1 MRTKQKLLMCFI
13 TIVSLGIN
21 AQSTISGIITEKS
34 TGSAIPGANVIVR
47 GTTTGA
53 VSDFNGVYTIP
64 ANTGDVLVFSY
75 LGFKDAEIVVNTTT
89 IDVALEEDADTLDE
103 VVVIGYGTTT
113 VKDATGAIEK
123 VDAKDF
129 NQGAISSPE
138 QLITGKTAG
147 VNVIPPGGQPG
158 QAGTIS
164 IRGGNSSLSANNSP
178 LVVIDGVPI
187 DQGTTGGN
195 GVAALNAINPN
206 DIESFVV
213 LKDAS
218 STAIYGSRASAGVIL
233 ITTKSGSLSA
243 PFKVQ
248 VNTTGSI
255 GMVQRRTDV
264 LNADEYRQVA
274 TNSQNAGLILPLLGN
289 SNTDWQDEIFQEAI
303 GTDTNITLTQGFGST
318 SYRVSAGYTTQDGLV
333 KTSRFERSSA
343 AISLRQ
349 NLFDRS
355 LSIDLN
361 IRGALTQDD
370 FANGGALGAAAQF
383 DPTQSVFSGSDQF
396 GGYWEWLQSNGNPE
410 PLAPRN
416 PVGLLQQLTNTAE
429 TERAL
434 GNIKLDYNAPFLEG
448 LNANINLGF
457 DYNEVSGETNVP
469 ATSASGFL
477 AQGTIGDYG
486 SIRRSTLADLFLN
499 YKKDIES
506 IKSAIELTAGHTFQ
520 KFYRK
525 NYNSTTPTVGAPTE
539 NSFATQNALE
549 SYVTRLRYS
558 YDSRYL
564 LTLSYRS
571 DGSSRFSE
579 ENRWGN
585 FFAAALAWNIAEEG
599 FLQNS
604 ETISNL
610 KLRLGYGQT
619 GQQEI
624 GVDFGYLPVY
634 VNGADNQQY
643 QLGNTFYNTVRPQG
657 YDENIKWEESETYNI
672 GLDYG
677 FLDNRISG
685 SIEYFTRETSD
696 VLNLIPI
703 PSGTNLTNQLTTN
716 IGDLENSGFEFTI
729 ASDIIRKRNFN
740 WNVAFN
746 ASYLTNEI
754 VKLNIVD
761 DPSFIGVPTG
771 FISGG
776 IGNTVQIHRVGSPQR
791 SFLLYKQVYDAG
803 GRPVEGVYE
812 DINGDGIVDT
822 GDLYISENP
831 AADYLFGL
839 SSSANYKNWDLNFTM
854 RASIG
859 NYVYNNVA
867 SSTGNEFGLH
877 SLGTNRNVHAS
888 ILETG
893 FKNNQLLSD
902 YYLEDA
908 SFLKMDNITLGY
920 NFKDLINDD
929 KIGLRMQLTVQNV
942 FTITGYDGID
952 PEIPGGIDNNFFPRP
967 RNIVFG
973 ANMNF

>member
-1 MRTKQKLLMCFI
+1 MKTKQKLVLLLVTFI
-13 TIVSLGIN
+13 SFGVFAQNEVSGV
-21 AQSTISGIITEKS
+21 ITEKS
-34 TGSAIPGANVIVR
+34 TGNPIPGVNVLIK
-47 GTTTGA
+47 GTSNGA
-53 VSDFNGVYTIP
+53 VSDFDGKYRIDAT
-64 ANTGDVLVFSY
+64 TGDVLVFSY
-75 LGFKDAEIVVNTTT
+75 LGFKNLEVVADTT
-89 IDVALEEDADTLDE
+89 IINVALEEDAATLDE
-103 VVVIGYGTTT
+103 VVLIGYGSAT
-113 VKDATGAIEK
+113 VKDLTGAIEK
-123 VDAKDF
+123 VEAEDF
-129 NQGAISSPE
+129 NQGAITSPE
-138 QLITGKTAG
+138 QLLTGKTAG

-178 LVVIDGVPI
+178 LIVIDGVPI

-195 GVAALNAINPN
+195 GVAALNSINPN

-233 ITTKSGSLSA
+233 ITTKSGKLSS
-243 PFKVQ
+243 PFKIQ

-255 GMVQRRTDV
+255 GMVQRKTDV
-264 LNADEYRQVA
+264 LNAEQYREVA
-274 TNSQNAGLILPLLGN
+274 INSQNAALILPLLGN
-289 SNTDWQDEIFQEAI
+289 SDTDWQDEILQEAL
-303 GTDTNITLTQGFGST
+303 GTDANITLTQGFGST
-318 SYRVSAGYTTQDGLV
+318 SYRVSAGYTTQEGLV
-333 KTSRFERSSA
+333 KTSKFERSSGS
-343 AISLRQ
+343 INLIQ
-349 NLFDRS
+349 KLFDRS
-355 LSIDLN
+355 LSINLN

-370 FANGGALGAAAQF
+370 FANGGALGAATQF
-383 DPTQSVFSGSDQF
+383 DPTQSVFSGSDAY
-396 GGYWEWLQSNGNPE
+396 GGYWEWLQPNGDPLA
-410 PLAPRN
+410 LAPRN
-416 PVGLLQQLTNTAE
+416 PVGLLQQSSNTAE

-434 GNIKLDYNAPFLEG
+434 GNIKLDYNAPFLNG
-448 LNANINLGF
+448 LNANINFGF

-469 ATSASGFL
+469 ATSALGFL
-477 AQGTIGDYG
+477 SQGTVGDYG
-486 SIRRSTLADLFLN
+486 SIRRSTLVDFFLN
-499 YKKDIES
+499 YKKEIES
-506 IKSAIELTAGHTFQ
+506 IRSNIELTAGHTFQ

-525 NYNSTTPTVGAPTE
+525 NYSSSTPNVGAPTE

-585 FFAAALAWNIAEEG
+585 FYAAALAWNIAEEN
-599 FLQNS
+599 FLRDS
-604 ETISNL
+604 KTISNL

-643 QLGNTFYNTVRPQG
+643 QLGSTFYNTVRPQG
-657 YDENIKWEESETYNI
+657 FDENIKWEESETYNI

-677 FLDNRISG
+677 FLNNRISG
-685 SIEYFTRETSD
+685 SIEYFTRETND

-729 ASDIIRKRNFN
+729 SSDIIRKKNLN
-740 WNVAFN
+740 WNVSFN

-754 VKLNIVD
+754 IKLNIVD

-771 FISGG
+771 FIAGG
-776 IGNTVQIHRVGSPQR
+776 IGNTVQIHRVGAPQR
-791 SFLLYKQVYDAG
+791 SFLLYKQVYDTN
-803 GRPVEGVYE
+803 GRPLEGVYE
-812 DINGDGIVDT
+812 DINGDGVIDS
-822 GDLYISENP
+822 GDLYINESP

-839 SSSANYKNWDLNFTM
+839 SSSTSYKNWDLNFTM

-877 SLGTNRNVHAS
+877 SLNSNRNVHVS
-888 ILETG
+888 ILDTG
-893 FKNNQLLSD
+893 FRNNQLLSD

-920 NFKDLINDD
+920 NFKDLIQDD
-929 KIGLRMQLTVQNV
+929 KIGLRLQLTVQNV

-952 PEIPGGIDNNFFPRP
+952 PEISGGIDNNFFPRP
-967 RNIVFG
+967 RTIVFG

>member
-1 MRTKQKLLMCFI
+1 MKQKQKLILFLIAFI
-13 TIVSLGIN
+13 SLSAYSQNIIRGV
-21 AQSTISGIITEKS
+21 ITEKS
-34 TGSAIPGANVIVR
+34 TGNPIPGVNVVIK
-47 GTTTGA
+47 GTSNGA
-53 VSDFNGVYTIP
+53 VSDFDGNYTIE
-64 ANTGDVLVFSY
+64 ASIGETLVFSY
-75 LGFKDAEIVVNTTT
+75 IGFKNLEVVISESTLN
-89 IDVALEEDADTLDE
+89 IALEEDAATLDE
-103 VVVIGYGTTT
+103 VVIIGYGSAS
-113 VKDATGAIEK
+113 VKDLTGAIEK
-123 VDAKDF
+123 VTTEDF
-129 NQGAISSPE
+129 NPGAITSPE

-147 VNVIPPGGQPG
+147 VNVIPPSGQPG
-158 QAGTIS
+158 QGGTIS

-195 GVAALNAINPN
+195 GVAALNSINPN

-233 ITTKSGSLSA
+233 ITTKSGNLSS

-248 VNTTGSI
+248 INTTGSI
-255 GMVQRRTDV
+255 GMVQRTNDV
-264 LNADEYRQVA
+264 LNAEQYRQVA
-274 TNSQNAGLILPLLGN
+274 VNSQNASLIVPLLGN
-289 SNTDWQDEIFQEAI
+289 IDTDWQDEIFQEAL
-303 GTDTNITLTQGFGST
+303 GTDSNITLTQGFGST
-318 SYRVSAGYTTQDGLV
+318 SYRVSLGYTTQEGLV
-333 KTSRFERSSA
+333 KTSKFERSSA
-343 AISLRQ
+343 SINLLQ
-349 NLFDRS
+349 KLFDNS

-361 IRGALTQDD
+361 LRGALTQDD
-370 FANGGALGAAAQF
+370 FANGGALGSASQF
-383 DPTQSVFSGSDQF
+383 DPTQSVFSGSEEF
-396 GGYWEWLQSNGNPE
+396 GGYWEWLQPDGTPQ
-410 PLAPRN
+410 PLSPRN
-416 PVGLLQQLTNTAE
+416 PVALLQLLSNTAE

-434 GNIKLDYNAPFLEG
+434 GNIKFDYNAPFLEG

-457 DYNEVSGETNVP
+457 DYNEVNGVTNTP
-469 ATSASGFL
+469 ASSAAGFFS
-477 AQGTIGDYG
+477 QGSVGDYG
-486 SIRRSTLADLFLN
+486 SIRRSTLIDAFLN

-506 IKSAIELTAGHTFQ
+506 LRSSIELTAGHTFQ

-525 NYNSTTPTVGAPTE
+525 NFNSNTPTVGTSVE
-539 NSFATQNALE
+539 NSFETQNALE

-564 LTLSYRS
+564 LTASYRS

-579 ENRWGN
+579 DNRWGN
-585 FFAAALAWNIAEEG
+585 FFAGALAWNISEEN
-599 FLQNS
+599 FLKDSN
-604 ETISNL
+604 TVSNL

-657 YDENIKWEESETYNI
+657 FDENIKWEESETYNI

-677 FLDNRISG
+677 FLNDRISG
-685 SIEYFTRETSD
+685 SIEYFTRETND

-729 ASDIIRKRNFN
+729 TSDIIRKKDFN
-740 WNVAFN
+740 WNLSFN
-746 ASYLTNEI
+746 ASYLTNKI
-754 VKLNIVD
+754 LKLNIVD

-771 FISGG
+771 FITGG

-791 SFLLYKQVYDAG
+791 SFLLFKQVYDTD
-803 GRPVEGVYE
+803 GRPLEGVYE
-812 DINGDGIVDT
+812 DLNNDGVIDS
-822 GDLYISENP
+822 GDLYVSENP

-839 SSSANYKNWDLNFTM
+839 SSSASYKNWDLSFTM
-854 RASIG
+854 RASLG

-877 SLGTNRNVHAS
+877 SLGSNRNVHVS

-893 FKNNQLLSD
+893 FRNNQLLSD

-920 NFKDLINDD
+920 NFKDILKDD
-929 KIGLRMQLTVQNV
+929 NIGLRLQLTMQNV
-942 FTITGYDGID
+942 FTITGYNGID
-952 PEIPGGIDNNFFPRP
+952 PEISGGIDNNFFPRP

>member
-1 MRTKQKLLMCFI
+1 MKPKQKLVLFLI
-13 TIVSLGIN
+13 TIVSIGVYSQDMIN
-21 AQSTISGIITEKS
+21 GVITEKS
-34 TGSAIPGANVIVR
+34 TGNPIPGVNVIIK
-47 GTTTGA
+47 GTANGA
-53 VSDFNGVYTIP
+53 VSDFDGNYIID
-64 ANTGDVLVFSY
+64 ASIGDVLLFSY
-75 LGFKDAEIVVNTTT
+75 IGFKNLEVVVTTST
-89 IDVALEEDADTLDE
+89 MNVALEEDAATLDE
-103 VVVIGYGTTT
+103 VVIIGYGTTT

-123 VDAKDF
+123 VTSEEF
-129 NQGAISSPE
+129 NPGAITSPE

-195 GVAALNAINPN
+195 GVSALNSINPN

-233 ITTKSGSLSA
+233 ITTKSGKLSS
-243 PFKVQ
+243 PFKIQ

-255 GMVQRRTDV
+255 GMVQRTNEV
-264 LNADEYRQVA
+264 LNAEQYREVA
-274 TNSQNAGLILPLLGN
+274 ANSQNASLIVPLLGN
-289 SNTDWQDEIFQEAI
+289 SNTDWQDEIFQEAL
-303 GTDTNITLTQGFGST
+303 GTDTNVTLSQGFGST
-318 SYRVSAGYTTQDGLV
+318 SYRVSAGYTTQEGLV

-343 AISLRQ
+343 SINLLQ
-349 NLFDRS
+349 KLFDNS

-370 FANGGALGAAAQF
+370 FANGGALGSASLF
-383 DPTQSVFSGSDQF
+383 DPTQSVFSGSENF
-396 GGYWEWLQSNGNPE
+396 GGFWEWLQPNGDPL

-416 PVGLLQQLTNTAE
+416 PVGLLQQLNNTAE

-434 GNIKLDYNAPFLEG
+434 GNIKLDYNAPFLPG

-457 DYNEVSGETNVP
+457 DYNEVNGVTDTP
-469 ATSASGFL
+469 ASSAVGFFT
-477 AQGTIGDYG
+477 QGTVGDYG
-486 SIRRSTLADLFLN
+486 SIRRSTLIDFFLN

-506 IKSAIELTAGHTFQ
+506 IRSSIELTAGHTFQ

-525 NYNSTTPTVGAPTE
+525 NFNSNTPTVGTPVA
-539 NSFATQNALE
+539 NSFETQNAIE

-564 LTLSYRS
+564 LTVSYRS

-579 ENRWGN
+579 DNRWGN
-585 FFAAALAWNIAEEG
+585 FFAAALAWNISEES
-599 FLQNS
+599 FLKDS
-604 ETISNL
+604 KTISNL
-610 KLRLGYGQT
+610 KLRLGYGET

-643 QLGNTFYNTVRPQG
+643 QLGSTFYNTVRPQG
-657 YDENIKWEESETYNI
+657 FDENIKWEESETYNI

-685 SIEYFTRETSD
+685 SIEYFTRETND

-729 ASDIIRKRNFN
+729 SSDLVRSTDFN
-740 WNVAFN
+740 WNVSFN
-746 ASYLTNEI
+746 ASYLTNKI
-754 VKLNIVD
+754 LKLNIVD

-771 FISGG
+771 FITGG

-791 SFLLYKQVYDAG
+791 SFLLYRQVYDTD
-803 GRPVEGVYE
+803 GRPIEGVYE
-812 DINGDGIVDT
+812 DINDDGVIDSE
-822 GDLYISENP
+822 DLAIRENP

-839 SSSANYKNWDLNFTM
+839 SSSTTYKNWDLSFTM
-854 RASIG
+854 RASLG

-867 SSTGNEFGLH
+867 SSTGNEFGLQ
-877 SLGTNRNVHAS
+877 SLGSNRNVHVS

-893 FKNNQLLSD
+893 FRNNQLLSD

-920 NFKDLINDD
+920 NFRDIIKDD
-929 KIGLRMQLTVQNV
+929 KIGLRLQFTLQNV

-952 PEIPGGIDNNFFPRP
+952 PEIAGGIDNNFFPRP

>member
-1 MRTKQKLLMCFI
+1 MKTKQKLGFLLITFI
-13 TIVSLGIN
+13 SFGVF
-21 AQSTISGIITEKS
+21 AQNRVSGIVTEKS
-34 TGSAIPGANVIVR
+34 TGNSIPGVNILIK
-47 GTTTGA
+47 GTSNGA
-53 VSDFNGVYTIP
+53 VSDFDGKYSIDVS
-64 ANTGDVLVFSY
+64 AGDVLVFSY
-75 LGFKDAEIVVNTTT
+75 LGFKNLEVVVDATVIN
-89 IDVALEEDADTLDE
+89 IALEEDAASLDE
-103 VVVIGYGTTT
+103 VVLIGYGTTT

-123 VDAKDF
+123 VDSEDF

-147 VNVIPPGGQPG
+147 VNVIPPGGRPG

-195 GVAALNAINPN
+195 GVSALNAINPN

-233 ITTKSGSLSA
+233 ITTKGGKLSS
-243 PFKVQ
+243 PFKIR

-255 GMVQRRTDV
+255 GTVQRKTDV

-274 TNSQNAGLILPLLGN
+274 ANSQNAALILPLLGN
-289 SNTDWQDEIFQEAI
+289 SNTDWQNEILQEAI
-303 GTDTNITLTQGFGST
+303 GTDTNLTLAQGFGST
-318 SYRVSAGYTTQDGLV
+318 SYRVSAGYTTQEGLV
-333 KTSRFERSSA
+333 KTSKFERSSA
-343 AISLRQ
+343 SINLLQ
-349 NLFDRS
+349 KLFDNS
-355 LSIDLN
+355 LSVDLN
-361 IRGALTQDD
+361 LRGALTQDD

-383 DPTQSVFSGSDQF
+383 DPTQSVFSGSDAY
-396 GGYWEWLQSNGNPE
+396 GGYWEWLQPNGNPE

-448 LNANINLGF
+448 LNANINFGF
-457 DYNEVSGETNVP
+457 DYNEVSGKTNTP
-469 ATSASGFL
+469 ASSASGFL
-477 AQGTIGDYG
+477 SQGTVGDYG
-486 SIRRSTLADLFLN
+486 SIRRSTLVDLFLN
-499 YKKDIES
+499 YKKEIES
-506 IKSAIELTAGHTFQ
+506 IRSNIELTAGHTFQ

-525 NYNSTTPTVGAPTE
+525 NYNSSTPTVGASVE

-579 ENRWGN
+579 DNRWGN
-585 FFAAALAWNIAEEG
+585 FYAAALAWNIAEEN
-599 FLQNS
+599 FLKNS
-604 ETISNL
+604 RIVSNL

-643 QLGNTFYNTVRPQG
+643 QLGSTFYNTVRPQG

-677 FLDNRISG
+677 FLQNRISG
-685 SIEYFTRETSD
+685 SIEYFTRETND

-729 ASDIIRKRNFN
+729 SSDIIRKKDLN
-740 WNVAFN
+740 WNVSFN

-771 FISGG
+771 FIAGG

-791 SFLLYKQVYDAG
+791 SFLLYKQLYDIN
-803 GRPVEGVYE
+803 GRPLEGEYE
-812 DINGDGIVDT
+812 DINEDGVIDT
-822 GDLYISENP
+822 GDLYINESP

-839 SSSANYKNWDLNFTM
+839 SSSTSYKNWELSFTM

-888 ILETG
+888 ILDTG
-893 FKNNQLLSD
+893 FRNNQLLSD

-920 NFKDLINDD
+920 DFKDLIQDD
-929 KIGLRMQLTVQNV
+929 KIGLRVQLTMQNV

-952 PEIPGGIDNNFFPRP
+952 PEISGGIDNNFFPRP
-967 RNIVFG
+967 RTIVFG

>member
-1 MRTKQKLLMCFI
+1 MKQKQKLILFLIAFI
-13 TIVSLGIN
+13 SLSAYSQNIIRGV
-21 AQSTISGIITEKS
+21 ITEKS
-34 TGSAIPGANVIVR
+34 TGNPIPGVNVVIK
-47 GTTTGA
+47 GTSNGA
-53 VSDFNGVYTIP
+53 VSDFDGNYTIE
-64 ANTGDVLVFSY
+64 ASIGEILVFSY
-75 LGFKDAEIVVNTTT
+75 IGFKNLELVISGNTLN
-89 IDVALEEDADTLDE
+89 IALEEDAATLDE
-103 VVVIGYGTTT
+103 VVIIGYGSAS
-113 VKDATGAIEK
+113 VKDLTGAIEK
-123 VDAKDF
+123 VTTQDF
-129 NQGAISSPE
+129 NPGAITSPE

-147 VNVIPPGGQPG
+147 VNVIPPSGQPG
-158 QAGTIS
+158 QGGTIS

-195 GVAALNAINPN
+195 GVAALNSINPN

-233 ITTKSGSLSA
+233 ITTKSGNLSS

-248 VNTTGSI
+248 INTIGSI
-255 GMVQRRTDV
+255 GMVQRTNDV
-264 LNADEYRQVA
+264 LNAEQYRQVA
-274 TNSQNAGLILPLLGN
+274 TNSQNASLILPLLGN
-289 SNTDWQDEIFQEAI
+289 SDTDWQDEIFQEAL
-303 GTDTNITLTQGFGST
+303 GTDSNITLTQGFSST
-318 SYRVSAGYTTQDGLV
+318 SYRLSLGYTTQEGLV
-333 KTSRFERSSA
+333 KTSKFERSSA
-343 AISLRQ
+343 SINLLQ
-349 NLFDRS
+349 KLFDNS
-355 LSIDLN
+355 LSIDINL
-361 IRGALTQDD
+361 RGALTKDD
-370 FANGGALGAAAQF
+370 FANGGALGSASQF
-383 DPTQSVFSGSDQF
+383 DPTQSVFSGSEEF
-396 GGYWEWLQSNGNPE
+396 GGYWEWLQPDGTPQ
-410 PLAPRN
+410 PLSPRN
-416 PVGLLQQLTNTAE
+416 PVALLQLLSNTAE

-434 GNIKLDYNAPFLEG
+434 GNIKFDYNAPFLEG

-457 DYNEVSGETNVP
+457 DYNEVNGVTNTP
-469 ATSASGFL
+469 ASSAAGFFS
-477 AQGTIGDYG
+477 QGSVGDYG
-486 SIRRSTLADLFLN
+486 SIRRSTLIDAFLN

-506 IKSAIELTAGHTFQ
+506 IRSSIELTAGHTFQ

-525 NYNSTTPTVGAPTE
+525 NFNSSTPTVGASVE
-539 NSFATQNALE
+539 NSFETQNALE

-564 LTLSYRS
+564 LTVSYRS

-579 ENRWGN
+579 DNRWGN
-585 FFAAALAWNIAEEG
+585 FFAGALAWNITEEN
-599 FLQNS
+599 FLKDS
-604 ETISNL
+604 STLSNL

-643 QLGNTFYNTVRPQG
+643 QLGSTFYNTVRPQG
-657 YDENIKWEESETYNI
+657 FDENIKWEESETYNI

-677 FLDNRISG
+677 FLNDRISG
-685 SIEYFTRETSD
+685 SIEYFTRQTND

-716 IGDLENSGFEFTI
+716 IGDLENNGFEFTI
-729 ASDIIRKRNFN
+729 TSDIIRKKDFN
-740 WNVAFN
+740 WNLSFN
-746 ASYLTNEI
+746 ASYLTNKI
-754 VKLNIVD
+754 LKLNIVD

-771 FISGG
+771 FITGG

-791 SFLLYKQVYDAG
+791 SFLLFKQVYDTD
-803 GRPVEGVYE
+803 GRPLEGVYE
-812 DINGDGIVDT
+812 DVNNDGVIDS
-822 GDLYISENP
+822 GDLYVSENP

-839 SSSANYKNWDLNFTM
+839 SSSTSYKNWDLSFTM
-854 RASIG
+854 RASLG

-877 SLGTNRNVHAS
+877 SLGSNRNVHVS

-893 FKNNQLLSD
+893 FRNNQLLSD

-920 NFKDLINDD
+920 NFKDILKDD
-929 KIGLRMQLTVQNV
+929 NIGLRLQLTMQNV

-952 PEIPGGIDNNFFPRP
+952 PEISGGIDNNFFPRP

-973 ANMNF
+973 ANINF